1 MSVAP
6 RSSRTMG
13 LVLLA
18 AFFGALSGFLLA
30 AGNGITLDGHDHDD
44 PSHHQ
49 TVSAV
54 HGNNAPVHAHAHDEM
69 FDGGDQP
76 PRLQLALT
84 PDAGGGWTLNLITK
98 NFQFAPENVG
108 GEAVLGEGHAHL
120 YIDGVKITRL
130 YSAWHHLGGLG
141 KGQHEIMVSL
151 NAHDHRVFA
160 ADGQPVQAMVIVDVA
175 E

>member
-6 RSSRTMG
+6 KSSRTMG

-49 TVSAV
+49 TVSAD
-54 HGNNAPVHAHAHDEM
+54 HGNNAPLHAHDEM

-84 PDAGGGWTLNLITK
+84 PDALDGWNLNLMTA
-98 NFQFAPENVG
+98 NFQFVPERVG

-120 YIDGVKITRL
+120 YIDGVKIARL
-130 YSAWHHLGGLG
+130 YSAWHHLGGLS

-160 ADGQPVQAMVIVDVA
+160 DDGQPVQAMLIVDVA

>member
-1 MSVAP
+1 MTP
-6 RSSRTMG
+6 THRSSRSMG

-49 TVSAV
+49 TASSD
-54 HGNNAPVHAHAHDEM
+54 HGNNAPAHAHDEM

-84 PDAGGGWTLNLITK
+84 PDALGGWNLNLMTE
-98 NFQFAPENVG
+98 NFQFVPERVG

-120 YIDGVKITRL
+120 YIDGVKIARL
-130 YSAWHHLGGLG
+130 YSAWHHLGGLS

-160 ADGQPVQAMVIVDVA
+160 DNGQPVQAMLIVDVA

>member
-1 MSVAP
+1 MSIAP
-6 RSSRTMG
+6 RSSRTLG

-49 TVSAV
+49 TASSD
-54 HGNNAPVHAHAHDEM
+54 HGNNAPLHAHDEM

-84 PDAGGGWTLNLITK
+84 PDALGGWNLNLMTE
-98 NFQFAPENVG
+98 NFQFVPERVG
-108 GEAVLGEGHAHL
+108 GEAALGEGHAHL
-120 YIDGVKITRL
+120 YIDGVKIARL
-130 YSAWHHLGGLG
+130 YSAWHHLGGLN

-160 ADGQPVQAMVIVDVA
+160 DNGQPVQAILIVDAA